1 MEKKFFAILVLAM
14 VAMFAFACSNPPA
27 TETGPV
33 AVSGAMQKGP
43 LLKGSDLTVSM
54 LDATG
59 APTGL
64 SYATVTEDD
73 LGTFN
78 VVAQTTGPCELVG
91 HGFYYNEIADKL
103 SGASI
108 TLRAVYEILEGD
120 PQEAYLNVFTHMSS
134 GLAKKRLSEG
144 DTVEEAVVYAE
155 NLLFTELGIIH
166 PLGAL
171 QGNGTDMDLTEP
183 SSPDNQYIM
192 ALSCIVA
199 KAAELRAE
207 DASEVDARLQELVN
221 DIRSQMQV
229 SGAINPEY
237 KEYLRAGE
245 SALDPID
252 DCVANLADYLYAKT
266 GEVVDLP
273 DPNQCADNDHDGTVN
288 AEDLDIDGDSIE
300 NADDEAPYNAS
311 VGGGMYFD
319 SETGLVWEQFP
330 NFVMISWSAAQSYC
344 EDLVIY
350 GHDDWRMPTISELR
364 TLIRGCPYTESGGY
378 CAVTDECSEISCD
391 NGVCWS
397 GYCPQGSGPAGPD
410 NCYWQDDL
418 GGECKYAGYWSST
431 LTQENN
437 PWIIGFY
444 SSVINWVYVD
454 SAHFVRCVRSL

>member
-1 MEKKFFAILVLAM
+1 M

-33 AVSGAMQKGP
+33 AVSVAMQKGP

-288 AEDLDIDGDSIE
+288 AEDLDIDGDSVP

-319 SETGLVWEQFP
+319 SETGLAWENIP
-330 NFVMISWSAAQSYC
+330 ASGDISWSAAQSYC

-364 TLIRGCPYTESGGY
+364 SLIRGCPDTE
-378 CAVTDECSEISCD
+378 T
-391 NGVCWS
+391 
-397 GYCPQGSGPAGPD
+397 
-410 NCYWQDDL
+410 
-418 GGECKYAGYWSST
+418 GGECGVTDSCATESCNNSACQTANCPATNGPAEPFGCYWTPGLGGDCRVGIFWSLNT
-431 LTQENN
+431 TVNGN
-437 PWIIGFY
+437 AW
-444 SSVINWVYVD
+444 SVIYSNGIVRLPPD
-454 SAHFVRCVRSL
+454 GSTGFVRCVRSM